1 MQLEVVGMMKRAGV
15 DFIAGSDTANPY
27 VFPGFSLHDE
37 LALLVQAGFTPMEAL
52 QAATRNPALYLGLL
66 DTIGTIEKGK
76 IADLVLLDA
85 NPLAEIGNTRKINA
99 VVVGG
104 RLITKAELDKMLAD
118 VASLVSKGE

>member
-1 MQLEVVGMMKRAGV
+1 MMKRAGV
-15 DFIAGSDTANPY
+15 DFIAGTDTVNPY

-52 QAATRNPALYLGLL
+52 QAATRDPARYLGRL
-66 DTIGTIEKGK
+66 DSIGTIEKGK

-85 NPLAEIGNTRKINA
+85 NSLAEIGNTRKINA

-104 RLITKAELDKMLAD
+104 TLITKPELDKMLAD
-118 VASLVSKGE
+118 VASLVSKGQ